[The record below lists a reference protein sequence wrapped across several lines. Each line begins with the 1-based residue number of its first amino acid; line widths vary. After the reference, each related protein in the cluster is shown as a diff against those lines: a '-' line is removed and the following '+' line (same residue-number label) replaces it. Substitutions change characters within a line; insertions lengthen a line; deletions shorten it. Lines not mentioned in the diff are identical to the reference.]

1 MSEQTLQEP
10 KPKSIRLTT
19 AVLLIL
25 PLLALGGVIALF
37 LRTGGGL
44 SFSSPA
50 PLEDLTI
57 ERTVFK
63 PDSID
68 ILVRNA
74 GREDIRIAQ
83 VIINDAV
90 WPASTTPAAV
100 IPRLNKAVIHLDYPW
115 VHGEAYAITLFT
127 TQFHS
132 VRGRYPGGL

>member
-44 SFSSPA
+44 SFSSPV

-57 ERTVFK
+57 ERTV
-63 PDSID
+63 
-68 ILVRNA
+68 LNRT
-74 GREDIRIAQ
+74 
-83 VIINDAV
+83 
-90 WPASTTPAAV
+90 ASTSWCAT
-100 IPRLNKAVIHLDYPW
+100 
-115 VHGEAYAITLFT
+115 
-127 TQFHS
+127 
-132 VRGRYPGGL
+132 PGGKTSASPR